1 MGTLGIVGR
10 LVGLFAAVVVVWG
23 LIGFLVLRSAVSD
36 ANSRISKGATEALD
50 RPKGGL
56 LGTPQTILVL
66 GSDADRDRS
75 GARADTVML
84 IRTDPSKK
92 KIHYLSIPRDLRVE
106 LPPLG
111 HMKITETF
119 AHRGI
124 RGALTGLRREFG
136 IPINHVIVLDF
147 KGVSKM
153 VDAVGG
159 VTVDNPFELSNCS
172 YPGGITVSFP
182 KGKLDLN
189 GTTAL
194 QYSRVRSCDDDFAR
208 ARRQQ
213 LVVSALQKKTLSF
226 TGLPMAPFRGA
237 KIVRTMSTDM
247 STMDIAK
254 FGWIQ
259 SRYSTGMRDV
269 LATDPLFI
277 GGVSYQTARPSDAER
292 QIAQFMGRR

>member
-1 MGTLGIVGR
+1 MGVVGR
-10 LVGLFAAVVVVWG
+10 IAGLFGALMVVWT
-23 LIGFLVLRSAVSD
+23 LIGFMVLRSAVAD
-36 ANSRISKGATEALD
+36 ANSRISQGAKNALD
-50 RPKGGL
+50 DPGGGL

-66 GSDADRDRS
+66 GSDADRDRT

-84 IRTDPSKK
+84 MRTVPADK
-92 KIHYLSIPRDLRVE
+92 KINYLSIPRDLRVD

-111 HMKITETF
+111 HMKITETY

-124 RGALTGLRREFG
+124 RGVLTGLRREFG
-136 IPINHVIVLDF
+136 IPVNHVMVIDF

-159 VTVDNPFELSNCS
+159 ITIDNPFDLVDCA
-172 YPGGITVSFP
+172 YPGGTTVTFR
-182 KGKLDLN
+182 KGRVTLD
-189 GTTAL
+189 GTQAL

-213 LVVSALQKKTLSF
+213 LVIGALQKKTLSF
-226 TGLPMAPFRGA
+226 TSLPRAPFRGA

-247 STMDIAK
+247 GTMDIAK

-259 SRYSTGMRDV
+259 SRYSTGMREV
-269 LATDPLFI
+269 LATDPLWI
-277 GGVSYQTARPSDAER
+277 SGVSYQTPIPDRAEE
-292 QIAQFMGRR
+292 QIARFMGR